1 MTIPILPGPFGFI
14 KGAADAGLDAYYRAQ
29 QRKDMLDQ
37 IKRQQDLQNTSMF
50 MQMLQSGMLQPQST
64 PDIQFPGMAVPGMGV
79 IPPAQIPAQTSYD
92 MPGGVGESFQRLG
105 FGQPKFSKPPGLKKA
120 ESDVR
125 VAEGTEQPAI
135 RGAVAGA
142 TIEEGKAAQITAEND
157 KWLPILQGLTPQQI
171 MQQRGV
177 MSPEVAELA
186 DKVAFE
192 KLQTEM
198 AAQDP
203 TRQSLKVQGMIQES
217 LLRRLP
223 KDPNMQLLAGHAALG
238 TLGYLIA
245 GLQQSGD
252 TNRMSIQANREKIN
266 TLNQITLTARQLLTK
281 KQAEWDEGRQLA
293 SNSYEIQGAPE
304 KKKGKMMQDAINL
317 YESNTPKPN
326 ADEIF
331 SQVQEQFGWSPEEFK
346 QVSRTLAG
354 LIGAPPE
361 QAKQDPQMQSE
372 LDAETKSYNERL
384 ASGKYDAGKLK
395 TIYDSQIAKI
405 KAKYAKP

>member
-1 MTIPILPGPFGFI
+1 MTIPIVPGPFSFL
-14 KGAADAGLDAYYRAQ
+14 KGATDAGLDAYYRAQ

-50 MQMLQSGMLQPQST
+50 MQMLQSGMLQPSST
-64 PDIQFPGMAVPGMGV
+64 PEFQFPGMAVPGVGV
-79 IPPAQIPAQTSYD
+79 VPPAQIPAQTSYD
-92 MPGGVGESFQRLG
+92 MPGGVGESFARLG

-125 VAEGTEQPAI
+125 VAEGTEQPTI
-135 RGAVAGA
+135 RGAAAGA
-142 TIEEGKAAQITAEND
+142 TIEEGKAAQITAENE

-192 KLQTEM
+192 KLQTDM

-266 TLNQITLTARQLLTK
+266 MLNQITLTARQILTRAE
-281 KQAEWDEGRQLA
+281 AEWDEGRKA
-293 SNSYEIQGAPE
+293 AVNSLDVQMAPE
-304 KKKGKMMQDAINL
+304 KKKAKMMQDAIEQ
-317 YESNTPKPN
+317 YEANTPKPDTD
-326 ADEIF
+326 AIF
-331 SQVQEQFGWSPEEFK
+331 NQVQEQFGMTPEEFK
-346 QVSRTLAG
+346 QISRTLAN
-354 LIGAPPE
+354 LIGKPPE
-361 QAKQDPQMQSE
+361 TKPVTAPAAKRKITQDQADYLKANGKW
-372 LDAETKSYNERL
+372 DASLYE
-384 ASGKYDAGKLK
+384 
-395 TIYDSQIAKI
+395 II
-405 KAKYAKP
+405 K